1 MSFRRVK
8 IRTLA
13 IISLATCASALLATP
28 ALATGTLGVDAATLN
43 QLLPALTAEE
53 FEVVLLGDQTVTL
66 RLEELQLT
74 GFDPAAGGGSTGQI
88 LTSVRVSILDLG
100 FTATIHPRLSL
111 AVVERAK
118 QSVLVMRFEQAEVP
132 LPLLGDVDI
141 GRLIPPL
148 EFPAESLFMLQGPS
162 GDVPMRGW
170 LTGVK
175 MGQKV
180 LQFEFELKQEGQP

>member
-1 MSFRRVK
+1 MRTRHRTSK
-8 IRTLA
+8 TLA
-13 IISLATCASALLATP
+13 ITAFAACAAALLAAP
-28 ALATGTLGVDAATLN
+28 ALAVGTLGVDAETLN

-53 FEVVLLGDQTVTL
+53 FEVAVMGDQTFTL
-66 RLEELQLT
+66 RLEELQIT
-74 GFDPAAGGGSTGQI
+74 GFDPAAGGGSTDQI
-88 LTSVRVSILDLG
+88 LTRVRVSIIDLG

-111 AVVERAK
+111 AVVERDK
-118 QSVLVMRFEQAEVP
+118 QSMLVLRFEQAEIP

-148 EFPAESLFMLQGPS
+148 EFPAESFFMLQGAN

-180 LQFEFELKQEGQP
+180 LQFEFDLEREEP